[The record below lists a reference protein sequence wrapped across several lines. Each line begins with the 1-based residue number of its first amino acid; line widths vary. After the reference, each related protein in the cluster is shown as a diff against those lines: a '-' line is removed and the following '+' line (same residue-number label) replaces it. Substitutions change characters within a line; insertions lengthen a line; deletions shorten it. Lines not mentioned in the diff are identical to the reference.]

1 MGSPEKM
8 NTRIN
13 TITLLS
19 SLLAMP
25 ALAQTVAPDAAFPAK
40 AVRFIVPFP
49 PGGNI
54 DTHARIVGQK
64 LTEMWKQTAII
75 DNRPGAGGQIG
86 MELATKAPTD
96 GYTLVWAG
104 TSVLAVGPHVYQ
116 RLNYDGEKDFI
127 AIIRAVDTQNILVV
141 HPSVPAKNLK
151 ELIALAKARPGV
163 LNFASSGSGT
173 ISHLAGELFKAMTKT
188 DIAHIPYKGSAP
200 AMTDLLSGQ
209 VGLMWDSLTSSLPQ
223 ARAGKL
229 RALAVTG
236 LKRSA
241 SVPELPTM
249 SEAALPGYEVI
260 NWLGILAPKGVRR
273 EVIVKVNAD
282 VMQVLKQSDVRERM
296 LASGAEAAGS
306 TPEEFG
312 AYIHGESAKWGK
324 VVKSVG
330 VKPE

>member
-1 MGSPEKM
+1 M
-8 NTRIN
+8 
-13 TITLLS
+13 
-19 SLLAMP
+19 
-25 ALAQTVAPDAAFPAK
+25 
-40 AVRFIVPFP
+40 
-49 PGGNI
+49 
-54 DTHARIVGQK
+54 
-64 LTEMWKQTAII
+64 
-75 DNRPGAGGQIG
+75 
-86 MELATKAPTD
+86 
-96 GYTLVWAG
+96 
-104 TSVLAVGPHVYQ
+104 
-116 RLNYDGEKDFI
+116 
-127 AIIRAVDTQNILVV
+127 
-141 HPSVPAKNLK
+141 PAKNLK

-188 DIAHIPYKGSAP
+188 VLAHIPYKGSAP

-209 VGLMWDSLTSSLPQ
+209 LGLMWDSLTSSLPQ

-312 AYIHGESAKWGK
+312 AYLRSESVKWGK
-324 VVKSVG
+324 VLRDADIRPAK
-330 VKPE
+330 